1 MEILQVVER
10 YRSQF
15 NALSRARRDG
25 LERVREGAFERFS
38 ARGLP
43 TLREEDWRYTSL
55 EGIARVPFQPA
66 DPRRAEALT
75 AERLGHLLLGNLG
88 RLRLVFVDG
97 RYAPALSSPLLRE
110 GVEVGLLRGP
120 VAGLGRCV
128 DLDAQP
134 FAALNTAFLA
144 DGALVRVSA
153 ELEDPVYL
161 LHVSSGE
168 GEPTVAHPRALV
180 LAEPGSRFRVVEI
193 YLGAGRGPTL
203 TNALTELIAGPGAV
217 VEHLKLQLEG
227 EQASHIGS
235 LQVLQESGSSVVS
248 HLVSLG
254 AKLSRSET
262 RVLLGGE
269 GASCVLNGLTLAS
282 DGQHADALT
291 VVDHAAP
298 RCRSA
303 QLYKSV
309 LHGRSRGVFFGRIRV
324 RPDAQKTEA
333 HQTNRNLLLSDEAE
347 ADSRPQLRIDADD
360 VVCTHG
366 ATVGQLDAQALFY
379 LRSRG
384 ISPEAARSLLTRA
397 FVDEVLDR
405 LPVPQVHDQLS
416 ASLCAWMTRSLGS
429 AGPQ

>member
-1 MEILQVVER
+1 MESQQAVSR

-15 NALSRARRDG
+15 EALAQPRGDG
-25 LERVREGAFERFS
+25 LASMRADAFARFS

-43 TLREEDWRYTSL
+43 TQREEDWRYTSL
-55 EGIARVPFQPA
+55 SGIARTPFRPA
-66 DPRRAEALT
+66 DPRRAEAIT
-75 AERLGHLLLGNLG
+75 AERLGHLFLGHLG
-88 RLRLVFVDG
+88 SLRLVFVDG
-97 RYAPALSSPLLRE
+97 RYAPGLSSPWSRT
-110 GVEVGLLRGP
+110 GVEVGRLSGP
-120 VAGLGRCV
+120 VPGLGRCV
-128 DLDAQP
+128 NLEAHP
-134 FAALNTAFLA
+134 FAALNTAFLTE
-144 DGALVRVSA
+144 GALVRVSA
-153 ELEDPVYL
+153 AIEDPIYL
-161 LHVSSGE
+161 LHISTGE
-168 GEPTVAHPRALV
+168 GEPTVAHPRELI

-193 YLGAGRGPTL
+193 YLGAGRGATF
-203 TNALTELIAGPGAV
+203 TNAVTELIAGPLAA

-235 LQVLQESGSSVVS
+235 LQILQERGSTVVS

-254 AKLSRSET
+254 GKLSRSET
-262 RVLLGGE
+262 HVTLAGE
-269 GASCVLNGLTLAS
+269 GASCALNGLILAS
-282 DGQHADALT
+282 GGQHADALT
-291 VVDHAAP
+291 AVDHAAP
-298 RCRSA
+298 RCRSE

-366 ATVGQLDAQALFY
+366 ATVGQMDAQAIFY

-384 ISPEAARSLLTRA
+384 ISLEAARSLLTRA

-405 LPVPQVHDQLS
+405 LPIPQVHDQLS
-416 ASLCAWMTRSLGS
+416 ASLCAWMTKSLGS
-429 AGPQ
+429 AGPL

>member
-1 MEILQVVER
+1 MGVQAVDRFRAQFEGLA
-10 YRSQF
+10 RS
-15 NALSRARRDG
+15 RRDG
-25 LERVREGAFERFS
+25 LAPLRAEAFGRFQ
-38 ARGLP
+38 ACGLP

-55 EGIARVPFQPA
+55 EGIARTPFAPA
-66 DPRRAEALT
+66 GAREGEGLT
-75 AERLGHLLLGNLG
+75 AERLSHLLMGNLG

-97 RYAPALSSPLLRE
+97 RYAPALSSPLSGK
-110 GVEVGLLRGP
+110 GVEVGPLQGS
-120 VAGLGRCV
+120 VDGLGRCV
-128 DLDAQP
+128 DLDDQP
-134 FAALNTAFLA
+134 LAALNTAFLA

-153 ELEDPVYL
+153 ALEDPVYL
-161 LHVSSGE
+161 LHVSTGG

-180 LAEPGSRFRVVEI
+180 LAEPGSRFRVVEA
-193 YLGAGRGPTL
+193 YLGAGRGATL
-203 TNALTELIAGPGAV
+203 TNAVTELIAGPGAA
-217 VEHLKLQLEG
+217 VEHVKLQLEG
-227 EQASHIGS
+227 EQASHLS
-235 LQVLQESGSSVVS
+235 ALQVLQDAGSSVVS

-254 AKLSRSET
+254 GTLSRCET
-262 RVLLGGE
+262 RVRLAGE
-269 GASCVLNGLTLAS
+269 GASCVLDGLALAT

-298 RCRSA
+298 RCRSE

-324 RPDAQKTEA
+324 RPEAQKTEA

-384 ISPEAARSLLTRA
+384 ISLEAARSLLTRA

-405 LPVPQVHDQLS
+405 LPIPQVHDQLS

-429 AGPQ
+429 AGPL